1 MTKAVKKKPS
11 KGVTAM
17 QLKSIALSFPLAN
30 EKPSYGKPSFF
41 IAKKFFT
48 RLRAEDNS
56 LVFVVDG
63 IDQRDMM
70 LELDPQT
77 YHITDHYKDYPAV
90 LVRMARITPN
100 ELKAMLE
107 RRFRKIAPKKL
118 LKEMDGKQKLSSPAS
133 ARPRA
138 RGKGT
143 QVAKTKNSRK

>member
-1 MTKAVKKKPS
+1 MKKVAMRKS
-11 KGVTAM
+11 ARGVTAG
-17 QLKSIALSFPLAN
+17 QLKKIALSFPLAN

-63 IDQRDMM
+63 MDQRDMM

-90 LVRMARITPN
+90 LVRMERITPD
-100 ELKAMLE
+100 ELGAMLE
-107 RRFRKIAPKKL
+107 RRFHKIAPKKL
-118 LKEMDGKQKLSSPAS
+118 LKEMAENPVQKS
-133 ARPRA
+133 ATRKA
-138 RGKGT
+138 
-143 QVAKTKNSRK
+143 AKKR